1 MFQLSNFIGEELILI
16 QLSFRKREYELR
28 RGDEIL
34 AKMYFPKLF
43 STIAIVELL
52 EEKYEII
59 RPSIWKKEIA
69 IKKFGYDLIFASAS
83 TNLFRTKGKI
93 DLQNGC
99 VINLK
104 LGKFNKSCQVFDESN
119 ELLILFRNKF
129 SFKDKNIVTVEK
141 KSELI
146 DKNPWIVMMVW
157 YLILQSR
164 RNSAAR

>member
-16 QLSFRKREYELR
+16 QPSFRKREYELR
-28 RGDEIL
+28 KGDEVL

-43 STIAIVELL
+43 STTAIIELL

-69 IKKFGYDLIFASAS
+69 IKKFGYDLTFASAS
-83 TNLFRTKGKI
+83 TNFFLTKGLI
-93 DLQNGC
+93 DLQNGFI
-99 VINLK
+99 INLK
-104 LGKFNKSCQVFDESN
+104 FGKFKKCCQVLDDSN
-119 ELLILFRNKF
+119 ELLILFRNKI
-129 SFKDKNIVTVEK
+129 SFKEKKIVTVEK

-146 DKNPWIVMMVW
+146 DKNPWIVMIVW

-164 RNSAAR
+164 RNGAAG